1 MISSLLNNIAL
12 QTKPKGILDRE
23 KCGQKSLTQ
32 RGYVGS
38 ERELSF
44 SNSKNSSSAE
54 KYTFEVNANK
64 TKTRKSASKR
74 YKLTPSGKV
83 NSRIN
88 VAFIKSMTRFYTDAQ
103 ERRTWNGPK
112 SSARKYCL
120 SHVIELGRQQL
131 HWCELCF
138 RTPSLLRREIRN
150 RLE

>member
-38 ERELSF
+38 EKELSF
-44 SNSKNSSSAE
+44 SISKNSSSAE

-83 NSRIN
+83 LH
-88 VAFIKSMTRFYTDAQ
+88 
-103 ERRTWNGPK
+103 RRPGKAHLNGPK
-112 SSARKYCL
+112 SSARKYRL

-131 HWCELCF
+131 SLV
-138 RTPSLLRREIRN
+138 RTVLPYSKLASKRK
-150 RLE
+150 

>member
-32 RGYVGS
+32 RGYVSS
-38 ERELSF
+38 EKELSF
-44 SNSKNSSSAE
+44 SISKNSSSAE

-83 NSRIN
+83 LH
-88 VAFIKSMTRFYTDAQ
+88 
-103 ERRTWNGPK
+103 RRPGKAHLNGPK
-112 SSARKYCL
+112 SSARKYRL

-131 HWCELCF
+131 SLV
-138 RTPSLLRREIRN
+138 RTVLPYSKLASKRK
-150 RLE
+150 

>member
-32 RGYVGS
+32 RGYVSS
-38 ERELSF
+38 EKELSF
-44 SNSKNSSSAE
+44 SISKNSSSAE

-83 NSRIN
+83 LH
-88 VAFIKSMTRFYTDAQ
+88 
-103 ERRTWNGPK
+103 RRPGKAHLNGPK
-112 SSARKYCL
+112 SSARKYRL

-131 HWCELCF
+131 
-138 RTPSLLRREIRN
+138 SLVQTVLPYSKLASKRK
-150 RLE
+150 

>member
-83 NSRIN
+83 NSSYKCSKLL
-88 VAFIKSMTRFYTDAQ
+88 IKSDQ
-103 ERRTWNGPK
+103 VLHRRPGKAHLNGPK
-112 SSARKYCL
+112 SSARKYRL

-131 HWCELCF
+131 SLV
-138 RTPSLLRREIRN
+138 RTVLPYSKLASKRK
-150 RLE
+150 

>member
-44 SNSKNSSSAE
+44 SISKNSSSAE

-83 NSRIN
+83 NSSYN
-88 VAFIKSMTRFYTDAQ
+88 VAKSLIKSMTRFYTDAQ
-103 ERRTWNGPK
+103 EKRTWMDRNPP
-112 SSARKYCL
+112 
-120 SHVIELGRQQL
+120 HVSTA
-131 HWCELCF
+131 WAV
-138 RTPSLLRREIRN
+138 S
-150 RLE
+150 

>member
-38 ERELSF
+38 EKELSF
-44 SNSKNSSSAE
+44 SISKNSSSAE

-83 NSRIN
+83 NSSYKCSKLL
-88 VAFIKSMTRFYTDAQ
+88 IKSMTRFYTDAQ
-103 ERRTWNGPK
+103 ERRT
-112 SSARKYCL
+112 
-120 SHVIELGRQQL
+120 
-131 HWCELCF
+131 
-138 RTPSLLRREIRN
+138 
-150 RLE
+150 

>member
-23 KCGQKSLTQ
+23 KYGQKSLTQ

-83 NSRIN
+83 NSSYKCSKSL
-88 VAFIKSMTRFYTDAQ
+88 IKSMTRFYTDAQ
-103 ERRTWNGPK
+103 EKRT
-112 SSARKYCL
+112 
-120 SHVIELGRQQL
+120 
-131 HWCELCF
+131 
-138 RTPSLLRREIRN
+138 
-150 RLE
+150 

>member
-44 SNSKNSSSAE
+44 SISKNSSSAE

-83 NSRIN
+83 NSSYKCSKITYQKYDQ
-88 VAFIKSMTRFYTDAQ
+88 VLH
-103 ERRTWNGPK
+103 RRPGKAHLNGPK
-112 SSARKYCL
+112 SSARKYRL
-120 SHVIELGRQQL
+120 SRVIELGRQQL
-131 HWCELCF
+131 SLV
-138 RTPSLLRREIRN
+138 RTVLPYSKLASKRK
-150 RLE
+150 

>member
-83 NSRIN
+83 LH
-88 VAFIKSMTRFYTDAQ
+88 
-103 ERRTWNGPK
+103 RRPGKAHLNGPK
-112 SSARKYCL
+112 SSARKYRL

-131 HWCELCF
+131 SLV
-138 RTPSLLRREIRN
+138 RTVLPYSKLASKRK
-150 RLE
+150 